1 MKKISL
7 FLTFLLMLQIGVQ
20 AQDENPKVQL
30 AVRAGLNG
38 STLLIPKSTIQNESA
53 FGYNS
58 TQKMKLG
65 ATAGLVAD
73 IRLKEKLY
81 LQTGILYT
89 WQRTGQTQTTQ
100 YTDSSAVY
108 HSLTSDNI
116 YTTHHLKV
124 PLMLFYH
131 SSAEKNHFVAGAG
144 IYVDAALAGRIT
156 YNGSEVTSSSSEG
169 QKSYIMAGDFNPY
182 TKEPKQIRYSL
193 ADDEFINTY
202 PLKEGRVL
210 NRMDFGISME
220 LGYQISQF
228 YIGVHADFG
237 LLNSMNPKFTQHKY
251 VQRNLNFQLMVGYR
265 IN

>member
-1 MKKISL
+1 
-7 FLTFLLMLQIGVQ
+7 
-20 AQDENPKVQL
+20 
-30 AVRAGLNG
+30 
-38 STLLIPKSTIQNESA
+38 
-53 FGYNS
+53 
-58 TQKMKLG
+58 
-65 ATAGLVAD
+65 
-73 IRLKEKLY
+73 
-81 LQTGILYT
+81 
-89 WQRTGQTQTTQ
+89 
-100 YTDSSAVY
+100 
-108 HSLTSDNI
+108 
-116 YTTHHLKV
+116 
-124 PLMLFYH
+124 
-131 SSAEKNHFVAGAG
+131 
-144 IYVDAALAGRIT
+144 
-156 YNGSEVTSSSSEG
+156 
-169 QKSYIMAGDFNPY
+169 MAGDFNPY